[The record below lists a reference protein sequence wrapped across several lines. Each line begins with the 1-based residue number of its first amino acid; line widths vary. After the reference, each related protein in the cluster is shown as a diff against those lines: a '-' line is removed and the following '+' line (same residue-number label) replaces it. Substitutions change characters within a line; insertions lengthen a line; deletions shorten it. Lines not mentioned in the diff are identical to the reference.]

1 MLVKMYAFLV
11 SIFLIK
17 WLLYRILGI
26 ISNINILAK
35 IVLQSLLFIIIG
47 HSSYEADLMMLEDE
61 VTIDRGGIISSHTVE
76 NMVLKL
82 APVYY
87 HKGCTTR
94 SDSVLMPGGA
104 MEPHSTLLEVSQ
116 VLKGETV
123 PAGQVWA
130 GLPAEPISEAT
141 LPHYPECKINVKD
154 ASKSNLGGK
163 KAI

>member
-1 MLVKMYAFLV
+1 MA
-11 SIFLIK
+11 
-17 WLLYRILGI
+17 
-26 ISNINILAK
+26 
-35 IVLQSLLFIIIG
+35 G
-47 HSSYEADLMMLEDE
+47 HSSYESDLMMLEDE

-94 SDSVLMPGGA
+94 SNAVLMPGGA
-104 MEPHSTLLEVSQ
+104 MEPQSVLLEESQ

-123 PAGQVWA
+123 PSGQIWV
-130 GLPAEPISEAT
+130 GLPAEPIDETTSNQYSSE
-141 LPHYPECKINVKD
+141 YIINVED
-154 ASKSNLGGK
+154 RSRSSVGGK

>member
-1 MLVKMYAFLV
+1 M
-11 SIFLIK
+11 
-17 WLLYRILGI
+17 IL
-26 ISNINILAK
+26 
-35 IVLQSLLFIIIG
+35 G

-87 HKGCTTR
+87 HKGCSTR
-94 SDSVLMPGGA
+94 SNAVLMPGGA
-104 MEPHSTLLEVSQ
+104 MEPYSTLLEESQ

-130 GLPAEPISEAT
+130 GLPAEPISAVT
-141 LPHYPECKINVKD
+141 TNQTSNFVIDIKD
-154 ASKSNLGGK
+154 TPKSNVGGK

>member
-1 MLVKMYAFLV
+1 MSPFALKKTFDSCSTHIRVSQNMFCFL
-11 SIFLIK
+11 
-17 WLLYRILGI
+17 
-26 ISNINILAK
+26 
-35 IVLQSLLFIIIG
+35 G

-87 HKGCTTR
+87 HKGCSTR
-94 SDSVLMPGGA
+94 SNAVLMPGGA
-104 MEPHSTLLEVSQ
+104 MEPYSTLLEESQ

-130 GLPAEPISEAT
+130 GLPAEPIST
-141 LPHYPECKINVKD
+141 VSSNQSSNFIIDIKD
-154 ASKSNLGGK
+154 TPKSNRGGK

>member
-1 MLVKMYAFLV
+1 MT
-11 SIFLIK
+11 
-17 WLLYRILGI
+17 
-26 ISNINILAK
+26 
-35 IVLQSLLFIIIG
+35 G
-47 HSSYEADLMMLEDE
+47 HSSYESDLMMLEDE

-94 SDSVLMPGGA
+94 SNAVLMPGGA
-104 MEPHSTLLEVSQ
+104 MEPHSVLLEESQ

-123 PAGQVWA
+123 PSGQVWA
-130 GLPAEPISEAT
+130 GLPAEPIDETTLNQYSSEFI
-141 LPHYPECKINVKD
+141 INVKD
-154 ASKSNLGGK
+154 TPRSNLGGK